1 MNSVVDVLRN
11 KAVGII
17 MTGMG
22 NDGQIG
28 LEKLAEA
35 GGYVIAQ
42 EPESCVVA
50 GMPRSV
56 IDNKICHEIQ
66 PLHNIAGTIAALF
79 NK

>member
-1 MNSVVDVLRN
+1 
-11 KAVGII
+11 
-17 MTGMG
+17 MG
-22 NDGQIG
+22 
-28 LEKLAEA
+28 LARLAEA